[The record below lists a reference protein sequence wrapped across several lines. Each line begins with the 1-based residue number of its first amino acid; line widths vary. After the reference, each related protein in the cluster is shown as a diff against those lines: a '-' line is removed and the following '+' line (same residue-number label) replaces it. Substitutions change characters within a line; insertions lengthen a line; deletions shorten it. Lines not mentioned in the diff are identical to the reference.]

1 MLERA
6 REASAP
12 QCHEMTTSRR
22 TPLRAGVVFAAAI
35 ALATLPVRAAGPLS
49 ADGSPIRTSRY
60 GVDLMQTPVLA
71 GARVTGLAGA
81 YVAIAEG
88 TDGNIQTPVAPA
100 VRTAY
105 SFDHFDYELSLGVT
119 LPATLTSTDFFNTG
133 RGRTQLSDANQKGFV
148 FVTPALNLVWGRF
161 GIGATAELQTY
172 SLARSNDAPAT
183 ARLDQ
188 LSAQFAVVHVQAA
201 AQFGG
206 GQLAVGGG
214 VRILNLDVT
223 NQGTIVGD
231 RALFS
236 TLGAGVELGALYM
249 PRGKPFRV
257 GAAFRSAVST
267 TPDSQSQF
275 APNGAG
281 DRVVGDPADAVNA
294 FWLPDRVEQPWD
306 LNMGLAVQIG
316 PRPFNVPFRDPKA
329 LVDDAAREIQPR
341 ATERAERRQRF
352 LRELHADAPDSVA
365 RQAVDAELDGETAL
379 DELHVERVARDFR
392 TLLKLR
398 HARLPRRYVLVS
410 MSLVLTGA
418 TKDAVG
424 VESFLQRVVA
434 RSGDHLVYSPRLGM
448 ETEVV
453 PYWVKVRAGTY
464 GEPSRFATSGNR
476 LHGTFGF
483 DAKLF
488 PWRVFGLFEDGT
500 EWRLGASLD
509 AAPRYFGWGV
519 GVGVWH

>member
-1 MLERA
+1 
-6 REASAP
+6 
-12 QCHEMTTSRR
+12 MTTPRR
-22 TPLRAGVVFAAAI
+22 TALRALRAGGVFVTGI
-35 ALATLPVRAAGPLS
+35 ALVVEPARAAGPLGG
-49 ADGSPIRTSRY
+49 DGSPIRTSRY
-60 GVDLMQTPVLA
+60 GVDLSQTPVLA

-105 SFDHFDYELSLGVT
+105 SLDHFDYELSLGVT

-133 RGRTQLSDANQKGFV
+133 RSRTQLSDANQKGFV
-148 FVTPALNLVWGRF
+148 FVTPALNLVWGKF

-183 ARLDQ
+183 AQLDQ
-188 LSAQFAVVHVQAA
+188 LSAQFAVVHIQTA

-214 VRILNLDVT
+214 VRILDLDVT
-223 NQGTIVGD
+223 DQGPLAGN

-236 TLGAGVELGALYM
+236 SVGAGVELGALYM

-257 GAAFRSAVST
+257 GAAFRTAVST
-267 TPDSQSQF
+267 TPDSRSQL
-275 APNGAG
+275 APNALG
-281 DRVVGDPADAVNA
+281 DRVVGDPQDAVNA
-294 FWLPDRVEQPWD
+294 FWLPDRIEQPWD
-306 LNMGLAVQIG
+306 LNLGLAVQIG
-316 PRPFNVPFRDPKA
+316 PRPFNVPFRDSKA
-329 LVDDAAREIQPR
+329 LVDDAAREARPR
-341 ATERAERRQRF
+341 ATERAERRQR
-352 LRELHADAPDSVA
+352 LVRELHANTADGAA
-365 RQAVDAELDGETAL
+365 REGVDAEIDGETAI
-379 DELHVERVARDFR
+379 DELHVERVARDAR
-392 TLLKLR
+392 VGLKVR
-398 HARLPRRYVLVS
+398 QARLPRKYVLVS
-410 MSLVLTGA
+410 MSLVLTGP
-418 TKDAVG
+418 TQDTVG

-434 RSGDHLVYSPRLGM
+434 RSGQRLVYSPRLGV
-448 ETEVV
+448 ETEVI
-453 PYWVKVRAGTY
+453 PYWVKVRVGTY

-483 DAKLF
+483 DTKLF

-500 EWRLGASLD
+500 EWRLSASLD